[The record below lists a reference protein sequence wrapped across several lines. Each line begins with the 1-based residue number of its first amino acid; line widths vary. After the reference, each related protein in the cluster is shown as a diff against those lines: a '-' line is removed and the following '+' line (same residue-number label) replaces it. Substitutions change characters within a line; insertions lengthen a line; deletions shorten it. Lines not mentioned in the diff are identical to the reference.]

1 MKRLIVIPIAVFAL
15 LAPGSAAAKG
25 PSEAKITG
33 PGLSSALTITGVGEG
48 NVSTDLGVLVQD
60 AGFFAQ
66 VFGQSPSPLLSAK
79 PEQLGP
85 RYLVSYTVPGPSTST
100 LEQELYP
107 YAAGGLV
114 SYMRAGQTF
123 WDTQSTV
130 GGWYRGTG
138 RLKAML
144 IKAGL
149 PKSAVATRGRAAMSP
164 GRKIAIGA
172 GAGIVLG
179 TAALALFRR
188 RR

>member
-1 MKRLIVIPIAVFAL
+1 MKRLIVVPIAALAL

-33 PGLSSALTITGVGEG
+33 PGLSSALTINGVGEG
-48 NVSTDLGVLVQD
+48 DVSTDLGVLVED
-60 AGFFAQ
+60 TGFFAQ
-66 VFGQSPSPLLSAK
+66 VFGQSPSPLLAAQ
-79 PEQLGP
+79 PAQLGP
-85 RYLVSYTVPGPSTST
+85 RYLVTYTVPPAPDS
-100 LEQELYP
+100 LEQDLYP
-107 YAAGGLV
+107 YAAGGPV
-114 SYMRAGQTF
+114 SYMRAGQRF
-123 WDTQSTV
+123 WDAQSTV

-149 PKSAVATRGRAAMSP
+149 PQASASPRGRSARS
-164 GRKIAIGA
+164 GTRRIAIGA

-179 TAALALFRR
+179 AAALALLRR